1 VWTSTFGRKLAY
13 ENTNP
18 ILAPCLALGGELK
31 TLELTYKEGK
41 AADYAAQ
48 VEAGFKKLL
57 VSDSKLAAEFKKFE
71 SPPPEDARGRY
82 SGDPKVQVLTLA
94 ESEDVDFRDSG
105 GSSQFGK
112 TIALYFRFDEGVHRG
127 SEFHSGFFAL
137 FEIKGDL
144 TYRHVKGDDFELS
157 DSKVVATFKGFS
169 RTLSAPAPI
178 E

>member
-1 VWTSTFGRKLAY
+1 MRAL
-13 ENTNP
+13 
-18 ILAPCLALGGELK
+18 ILLLAPCLAQGGEPK

-57 VSDSKLAAEFKKFE
+57 FSDSKLAAEFEKFE
-71 SPPPEDARGRY
+71 SPPPQNARGRY
-82 SGDPKVQVLTLA
+82 SGNPKVQVLTLA
-94 ESEDVDFRDSG
+94 ESEHDDFRDRG

-137 FEIKGDL
+137 FEVKGEL
-144 TYRHVKGDDFELS
+144 SYRHVKGDDFDLS
-157 DSKVVATFKGFS
+157 DSKVVATFIGF
-169 RTLSAPAPI
+169 RRILVAPAAI